1 MKVNVLVLVLSAL
14 VLSAC
19 ASGWKKP
26 GATDVDNRRDLA
38 ACRLEGHE
46 RYRPN
51 QSVGVNANSNNGVTV
66 KTTDSNAQLRNLH
79 IENCMFN
86 KGWHY

>member
-1 MKVNVLVLVLSAL
+1 MKTKVIIFALSLAM
-14 VLSAC
+14 LSAC

-26 GATDVDNRRDLA
+26 GATSTDNKRDLA

-46 RYRPN
+46 RYRPTP
-51 QSVGVNANSNNGVTV
+51 SVGVNANSNQGVTV
-66 KTTDSNAQLRNLH
+66 KTTDSNTQLRNLY

-86 KGWHY
+86 KGWHH